1 MKFTEEEAIQKMKS
15 DYAVKEKD
23 LDLTRTI
30 SENVKNVL
38 AIVGNDENLELSDFI
53 QKVNP
58 LIETAV
64 GLMRH
69 ETKIVAVSKQKE
81 IDEWKSKVEGKPNQ
95 NEFEEKASKRI
106 EDLEKALAEM
116 KNKDTVSLKKKEILV
131 KVKEKVKNEKMANEM
146 VNLMTITSDSNVDDI
161 AKKVIESYNSMEASH
176 VFVETPKKP
185 KPVTKESK
193 QNFLDGLA
201 KRYEDDG
208 QK

>member
-116 KNKDTVSLKKKEILV
+116 KNKDTVSLKKK
-131 KVKEKVKNEKMANEM
+131 
-146 VNLMTITSDSNVDDI
+146 
-161 AKKVIESYNSMEASH
+161 
-176 VFVETPKKP
+176 
-185 KPVTKESK
+185 
-193 QNFLDGLA
+193 
-201 KRYEDDG
+201 
-208 QK
+208 